1 MCGSPPS
8 VESSLC
14 NPRSSRD
21 MVGPV
26 PRPRP
31 SSANSFLCK
40 SRGENRSSFRSPR
53 AAIWSPYRSTRAS
66 ASIECVSFKSGSG
79 GCDTSRWG
87 LDESGFRICLR
98 LLYTIRNPTAPNT
111 PKLSSDI
118 FAADDSSFFHD
129 LNHELCPYGCAIH
142 ASGSRGEPARSQFPA
157 FWPY

>member
-1 MCGSPPS
+1 M
-8 VESSLC
+8 ESSQC

-21 MVGPV
+21 MDQTV

-40 SRGENRSSFRSPR
+40 SRGGVQVIISFAVSQDL
-53 AAIWSPYRSTRAS
+53 SPYRSTRAS

-79 GCDTSRWG
+79 GCETSRWG

-98 LLYTIRNPTAPNT
+98 LLYTIRNPTAPNR

-129 LNHELCPYGCAIH
+129 LNHELCPCGCSIH

-157 FWPY
+157 FWPS